1 MALYLSP
8 IGNGAQFFTS
18 GGLPLNG
25 GFLNTYAAGT
35 STPLA
40 TYTTPAGNI
49 ANSVN
54 IQLNSDGRP
63 PNEIWFTQGQSYKF
77 TLTDSLLN
85 LIATYDNLA
94 GINDPTANITSSEW
108 IATGFIPSYI
118 SATQFS
124 VPNNQ
129 LLSFAIGRR
138 VQVTV
143 SAGTL
148 YGTVTASSFAA
159 SITTV
164 TLRMDSGTLDS
175 GLSVVNIGI
184 INSLNTSFPILT
196 DAEFRVSGSTDQ
208 TKLLAFELDTNLA
221 TGVTRTWTAQDKNI
235 TPAGLQDTG
244 SALWG
249 CTMSTAGSS
258 TTMSIASGVAV
269 DTTKTIG
276 MALSAISKTTSIW
289 AVGTGN
295 GGLDAGSMANNT
307 WFHFYVIRRPDTGV
321 VDVTFSTN
329 ATTPVL
335 PANYT
340 QYRRIGSG
348 LTNGSGQWTKFTQD
362 GDVFTWDVIVQDINT
377 TNPGT
382 SAVSRTLTVPLGVV
396 TYPIIVANVN
406 AVTSATIYCLLTA
419 LNQTATVPAVT
430 GFSLLGSTSA
440 PNGLISFRDIATNT
454 SSQIRSQQSASGAS
468 DTFRINTIG
477 WIDYRG
483 RNT

>member
-49 ANSVN
+49 ANPTA

-63 PNEIWFTQGQSYKF
+63 PNEIWFTQGSSYKF

-94 GINDPTANITSSEW
+94 GINDPTANITTSEW
-108 IATGFIPSYI
+108 IATGFTPSYI

-124 VPNNQ
+124 VAGNQ
-129 LLSFAIGRR
+129 LLSFAVGRR

-164 TLRMDSGTLDS
+164 TVSMDSGTLDS

-196 DAEFRVSGSTDQ
+196 DAEFRVSGSSDQ
-208 TKLLAFELDTNLA
+208 TKKLALELDTNLA

-249 CTMSTAGSS
+249 CTLSTAGSS
-258 TTMSIASGVAV
+258 TTMSIASGVGV
-269 DTTKTIG
+269 DSTKTIG
-276 MALSAISKTTSIW
+276 IPLSGSIAKTTSAW
-289 AVGTGN
+289 AVGTGQ
-295 GGLDAGSMANNT
+295 GGLDTGAIANAT
-307 WFHFYVIRRPDTGV
+307 WYHFYLIRRPDTGV
-321 VDVTFSTN
+321 VDVVFSTN
-329 ATTPVL
+329 ATSPTL

-348 LTNGSGQWTKFTQD
+348 LTNGSAQWTAFTQV
-362 GDVFTWDVIVQDINT
+362 GDEFYWTTVPALDVNASI
-377 TNPGT
+377 GT
-382 SAVSRTLTVPLGVV
+382 GATSYTLADVPLGVRV
-396 TYPIIVANVN
+396 IARLNVSIANAAATSAYVYSTDMTDQAVSGTATPLATIGPCTAGGSAFAQIN
-406 AVTSATIYCLLTA
+406 VWTNTTAQIRAVTSAASSTIR
-419 LNQTATVPAVT
+419 VAV
-430 GFSLLGSTSA
+430 LGW
-440 PNGLISFRDIATNT
+440 RDT
-454 SSQIRSQQSASGAS
+454 
-468 DTFRINTIG
+468 
-477 WIDYRG
+477 RG
-483 RNT
+483 KDL

>member
-49 ANSVN
+49 ANPTA

-63 PNEIWFTQGQSYKF
+63 PNEIWFTQGSSYKF

-94 GINDPTANITSSEW
+94 GINDPTANITTSEW
-108 IATGFIPSYI
+108 IATGFTPSYI

-124 VPNNQ
+124 VPGNQ

-164 TLRMDSGTLDS
+164 TVSMDSGTLDS

-196 DAEFRVSGSTDQ
+196 DAEFRVSGSADK
-208 TKLLAFELDTNLA
+208 TKLLALELDTNLA

-244 SALWG
+244 YALWG

-258 TTMSIASGVAV
+258 TTMSIAAGNAV
-269 DTTKTIG
+269 DSTKTIG
-276 MALSAISKTTSIW
+276 MALSAIAKTTSAW
-289 AVGTGN
+289 AVGTAA
-295 GGLDAGSMANNT
+295 GGLDTGSIANNT
-307 WFHFYVIRRPDTGV
+307 WYHFYVIRRPDTGV
-321 VDVTFSTN
+321 VDVVFSTN
-329 ATTPVL
+329 ATTPTL

-348 LTNGSGQWTKFTQD
+348 LTNGSAQWIGFTQV
-362 GDVFTWDVIVQDINT
+362 GDEFYWINVPALDVNASI
-377 TNPGT
+377 GT
-382 SAVSRTLTVPLGVV
+382 SATSYTLADVPLGVKVIARLNVSIANAAATSIYVYPTDV
-396 TYPIIVANVN
+396 TDLAISSTATPLATVGPCVGGGSLFGKINVWTSTTAQIRAVAS
-406 AVTSATIYCLLTA
+406 SAT
-419 LNQTATVPAVT
+419 
-430 GFSLLGSTSA
+430 S
-440 PNGLISFRDIATNT
+440 
-454 SSQIRSQQSASGAS
+454 
-468 DTFRINTIG
+468 TFRVAVLG
-477 WIDYRG
+477 WRDPRG
-483 RNT
+483 KDL